1 MAFTRVK
8 QSLVELNDNKP
19 QGEGEITWEGKKKK
33 SKISVPDISKI
44 LICLIPLISAELHDF
59 TPASKLVSSFFF
71 FNLSSDEL

>member
-1 MAFTRVK
+1 M
-8 QSLVELNDNKP
+8 
-19 QGEGEITWEGKKKK
+19 ITNHRGREKLHGKEKKKKK

>member
-1 MAFTRVK
+1 MGRK
-8 QSLVELNDNKP
+8 
-19 QGEGEITWEGKKKK
+19 KKKK

>member
-1 MAFTRVK
+1 MGR
-8 QSLVELNDNKP
+8 
-19 QGEGEITWEGKKKK
+19 KKK

-44 LICLIPLISAELHDF
+44 LICLTPLISAELHDF